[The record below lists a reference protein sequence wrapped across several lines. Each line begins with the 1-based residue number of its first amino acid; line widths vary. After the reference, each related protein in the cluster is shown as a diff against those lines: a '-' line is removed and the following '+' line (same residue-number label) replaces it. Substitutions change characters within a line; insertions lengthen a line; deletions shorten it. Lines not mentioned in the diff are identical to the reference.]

1 MESTWTYNN
10 WLRRQEENQIPTQ
23 KQEMNLE
30 KAQELGLTSTTE
42 AQVFVGLKIE
52 GLVISL

>member
-1 MESTWTYNN
+1 
-10 WLRRQEENQIPTQ
+10 
-23 KQEMNLE
+23 MNLE

-42 AQVFVGLKIE
+42 AQVFVRLKIE